1 MTKKF
6 IILFILILVLNNCG
20 SSPIYSTKYQDFK
33 LNNIIFSGERDINK
47 ILKRRL
53 DNYTQNES
61 AEKIYDVTMNSSLQK
76 NIDTKDKKGNPTQ
89 FSLRINVDLVIVDK
103 SGKTVEINFSEKKS
117 YNNKDEKFELQ
128 MYENNLIQ
136 NMSEKILSDMIL
148 FFQNPY

>member
-20 SSPIYSTKYQDFK
+20 YSPIYSTKYQDFK
-33 LNNIIFSGERDINK
+33 LSNIIFSGERDINK

-61 AEKIYDVTMNSSLQK
+61 AEKIYNVTMNSSLQK

-136 NMSEKILSDMIL
+136 NMSEKIVSDMIL

>member
-20 SSPIYSTKYQDFK
+20 YSPIYSTKYQDFK
-33 LNNIIFSGERDINK
+33 LSNIIFSGERDINK

-61 AEKIYDVTMNSSLQK
+61 AEKIYNVTMNSSLQK

-136 NMSEKILSDMIL
+136 NMTEKIVSDMIL